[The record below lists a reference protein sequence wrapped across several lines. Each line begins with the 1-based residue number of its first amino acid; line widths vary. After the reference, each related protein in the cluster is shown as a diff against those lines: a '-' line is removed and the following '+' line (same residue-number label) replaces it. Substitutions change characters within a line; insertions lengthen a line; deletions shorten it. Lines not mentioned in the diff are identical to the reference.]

1 MEIIVAKSAGFC
13 FGVSNA
19 VKTVNNLLE
28 NQKEPI
34 YTYGPIIHNAQ
45 VVDLFTSKGVKK
57 IDDIDEAEPNGHIVI
72 RAHGVTPD
80 IYKKI
85 SDKGLILEDATCPY
99 VKKIHNLVKEKSE
112 EGYKI
117 IIVGDRN
124 HPEVIGINGWCNNQA
139 YIVDSVD
146 DVEKLPTSDEKVC
159 VVAQTTITNEK
170 WLEVNTALKK
180 KFKNILKF
188 DTICSATSR
197 RQNEAE
203 EIAKNVDMMIIIGGK
218 NSSNTQKLYDICKK
232 HCNLTY
238 KIETSGDLPPVDIKK
253 IKKVGISAGAST
265 PDWVIEE
272 VIKKMSELN
281 KQGMVDI
288 LENDGEIDFANA
300 FENSFVRIH
309 AGDTVKGKIIGFNS
323 NEVFVD
329 LGYKAD
335 GIIPLEEYT
344 DDPNFNIE
352 KEVKIGEEVEVLVE
366 MVNDGEGNVRLS
378 KRKVDAI
385 KSWDDIVKAYENK
398 TPVNAYVV
406 EVVKGGVIASYNGVR
421 IFVPASQV
429 SDRYVKDLNEF
440 LKRSITVRI
449 LELNEKRRKVV
460 GSARVIIEEEKEA
473 LANRTWNSM
482 EVGKVFKGTVKSL
495 TDFGAFVDI
504 GGVDGLIHIS
514 ELSWTRVKHP
524 SEVLKVGDEVEVTVL
539 EFDKEKKKVSLG
551 YRKMEDNP
559 WYKIEEKYKVGDVV
573 KVTVLRFAPFG
584 AFVELE
590 KGVDGLVHISQ
601 ISSKRLAKVEDA
613 LEIGMK
619 VDAKI
624 IEVDGENKKISLSI
638 KEVMPI
644 DPPSS
649 KSESKAKDGSEAKET
664 SANTEEEAE
673 PTEHREDMNVTVEDL
688 VSKTTQS

>member
-1 MEIIVAKSAGFC
+1 LEIIVAKSAGFC

-28 NQKEPI
+28 KQKEPI
-34 YTYGPIIHNAQ
+34 YTYGPIIHNTQ
-45 VVDLFTSKGVKK
+45 VVDLLASKGVKK
-57 IDDIDEAEPNGHIVI
+57 INDIDQATPNGHIVI
-72 RAHGVTPD
+72 RAHGVTPE

-85 SDKGLILEDATCPY
+85 LDKGLILEDATCPY
-99 VKKIHNLVKEKSE
+99 VKKIHNLVREKSE

-117 IIVGDRN
+117 IIVGDKN
-124 HPEVIGINGWCNNQA
+124 HPEVIGINGWCNNKA
-139 YIVDSVD
+139 YIADT
-146 DVEKLPTSDEKVC
+146 VEDIEGLEPSDEKVC
-159 VVAQTTITNEK
+159 VVAQTTITKEK
-170 WLEVNTALKK
+170 WVKITTELKK
-180 KFKNILKF
+180 KFKNLLEF

-203 EIAKNVDMMIIIGGK
+203 EIAKHVDMMIIIGGK
-218 NSSNTQKLYDICKK
+218 SSSNTQKLYDICKK

-288 LENDGEIDFANA
+288 LEKDGEIDFANA
-300 FENSFVRIH
+300 FESSFVRIQ
-309 AGDTVKGKIIGFNS
+309 AGETVKGKIIGFNS

-352 KEVKIGEEVEVLVE
+352 KEVKIGDEVEVLVE
-366 MVNDGEGNVRLS
+366 MINDGEGNVRLS
-378 KRKVDAI
+378 KKKVDAV
-385 KSWDDIVKAYENK
+385 KSWDDIVKAYESK
-398 TPVNAYVV
+398 TPVNAFVV
-406 EVVKGGVIASYNGVR
+406 EVVKGGVIASSRGVR

-440 LKRSITVRI
+440 LKRNVTLRI
-449 LELNEKRRKVV
+449 VELNEKRRKVV
-460 GSARVIIEEEKEA
+460 GSARVIIEEEKTA
-473 LANRTWNSM
+473 LATKTWNSM

-524 SEVLKVGDEVEVTVL
+524 SEILKVGDEIEVSVL

-551 YRKMEDNP
+551 YRKIEDNP
-559 WYKIEEKYKVGDVV
+559 WYKAEEKYKVGDIV
-573 KVTVLRFAPFG
+573 KVTVLRFASFG

-624 IEVDGENKKISLSI
+624 VEVDIENKKISLSI

-649 KSESKAKDGSEAKET
+649 KDESEAKEA
-664 SANTEEEAE
+664 SNNSSEDAE
-673 PTEHREDMNVTVEDL
+673 PSEHKEDMSVTLGDF
-688 VSKTTQS
+688 VSKTTES

>member
-13 FGVSNA
+13 FGVNNA

-28 NQKEPI
+28 KQKDPI

-45 VVDLFTSKGVKK
+45 VVDFLTSRGVVKV
-57 IDDIDEAEPNGHIVI
+57 DDIDEADSNGHIVI
-72 RAHGVTPD
+72 RAHGVTPE

-85 SDKGLILEDATCPY
+85 LDKGLILEDATCPY
-99 VKKIHNLVKEKSE
+99 VKKIHNLVKEKCE

-117 IIVGDRN
+117 IIVGDKN
-124 HPEVIGINGWCNNQA
+124 HPEVIGINGWCNNKA
-139 YIVDSVD
+139 YIADT
-146 DVEKLPTSDEKVC
+146 VEDLEILDESDEKIC
-159 VVAQTTITNEK
+159 VVAQTTITKEK
-170 WLEVNTALKK
+170 WVEITTALKK
-180 KFKNILKF
+180 KFENILEF
-188 DTICSATSR
+188 DTICSATSK

-203 EIAKNVDMMIIIGGK
+203 EISKHVDMMVIIGGK
-218 NSSNTQKLYDICKK
+218 SSSNTQKLYDICKK

-253 IKKVGISAGAST
+253 IKKIGISAGAST

-272 VIKKMSELN
+272 VIKTMSELN
-281 KQGMVDI
+281 KQGKVDI
-288 LENDGEIDFANA
+288 VEKDGEIDFANA
-300 FENSFVRIH
+300 FENSFVRIQT
-309 AGDTVKGKIIGFNS
+309 GDTVKGKIIGFNS

-344 DDPNFNIE
+344 DDPNFKIE
-352 KEVKIGEEVEVLVE
+352 KEVKVGDEIEVLVE
-366 MVNDGEGNVRLS
+366 TINDGEGNVRLS

-398 TPVNAYVV
+398 TPVNAFVV
-406 EVVKGGVIASYNGVR
+406 EVVKGGVIASSKGVR

-440 LKRSITVRI
+440 LKRNITLRI
-449 LELNEKRRKVV
+449 VEFNEKKRKLV
-460 GSARVIIEEEKEA
+460 GSARVIIEEEKTA
-473 LANRTWNSM
+473 LASNTWNSI
-482 EVGKVFKGTVKSL
+482 EVGKVFKGSVKSL

-524 SEVLKVGDEVEVTVL
+524 SEVLKVGDNVEVTVI
-539 EFDKEKKKVSLG
+539 EFDKNKKKVSLG
-551 YRKMEDNP
+551 YRKIEDNP
-559 WYKIEEKYKVGDVV
+559 WYKAEEKYKVGDIVN
-573 KVTVLRFAPFG
+573 VTVLRFASFG

-601 ISSKRLAKVEDA
+601 ISSKHLAKVEDA

-624 IEVDGENKKISLSI
+624 VEVDIENKKISLSI
-638 KEVMPI
+638 KEVKPI
-644 DPPSS
+644 DPPS
-649 KSESKAKDGSEAKET
+649 KDDSEAKDASGN
-664 SANTEEEAE
+664 SADDVE
-673 PTEHREDMNVTVEDL
+673 PSEHKEDMSVTLGDI
-688 VSKTTQS
+688 VSKTTES

>member
-13 FGVSNA
+13 FGVNNA

-28 NQKEPI
+28 MQKDSI
-34 YTYGPIIHNAQ
+34 YTCGPIIHNAQ
-45 VVDLFTSKGVKK
+45 VVDFLTSRGVKK
-57 IDDIDEAEPNGHIVI
+57 VDDIDEVLSKGHIVI
-72 RAHGVTPD
+72 RAHGVTPE

-85 SDKGLILEDATCPY
+85 LDKGLILEDATCPY

-117 IIVGDRN
+117 IIVGDKD
-124 HPEVIGINGWCNNQA
+124 HPEVIGINGWCDNKA
-139 YIVDSVD
+139 YIVDT
-146 DVEKLPTSDEKVC
+146 VEDIERLDECDGKVC
-159 VVAQTTITNEK
+159 VVAQTTLTKEK
-170 WLEVNTALKK
+170 WERVTTALKK
-180 KFKNILKF
+180 KFKSILEF
-188 DTICSATSR
+188 DTICSATSK

-203 EIAKNVDMMIIIGGK
+203 EIAKQVDMMIIIGGR

-232 HCNLTY
+232 HCDFTY

-272 VIKKMSELN
+272 VIKTMSELN
-281 KQGMVDI
+281 NQEKVDI
-288 LENDGEIDFANA
+288 EEKDGEIDFANA
-300 FENSFVRIH
+300 FEGSFVRIQT
-309 AGDTVKGKIIGFNS
+309 GDTVKGKVIGFNS

-344 DDPNFNIE
+344 DDPDFKIE
-352 KEVKIGEEVEVLVE
+352 NEVKVGEAVEVFVE
-366 MVNDGEGNVRLS
+366 MINDGEGNVKLS
-378 KRKVDAI
+378 KKKVDAV
-385 KSWDDIVKAYENK
+385 KSWDDIIKAYENK

-406 EVVKGGVIASYNGVR
+406 EVVKGGVIASSKGVR

-440 LKRSITVRI
+440 LKKNISLRI
-449 LELNEKRRKVV
+449 IEFNDKKRKLV
-460 GSARVIIEEEKEA
+460 GSARVIIEEEKTA
-473 LANRTWNSM
+473 LASGTWNSI
-482 EVGKVFKGTVKSL
+482 EVGKAYKGIVKSL

-514 ELSWTRVKHP
+514 ELSWSRIKHP
-524 SEVLKVGDEVEVTVL
+524 SAILNVGDSVEVTVL
-539 EFDKEKKKVSLG
+539 EFNKDKKKVSLG

-559 WYKIEEKYKVGDVV
+559 WYNAEEKYKVGDVV
-573 KVTVLRFAPFG
+573 NVTVLRFASFG
-584 AFVELE
+584 AFVEIE

-601 ISSKRLAKVEDA
+601 ISSKHLAKVEDA

-624 IEVDGENKKISLSI
+624 VEVDIENKKISLSI
-638 KEVMPI
+638 KEATPI
-644 DPPSS
+644 DPVSS
-649 KSESKAKDGSEAKET
+649 ENDSEAKGASGNSEH
-664 SANTEEEAE
+664 EAE
-673 PTEHREDMNVTVEDL
+673 PSEHKEDMSITLGDI
-688 VSKTTQS
+688 VSKTTES

>member
-1 MEIIVAKSAGFC
+1 LEIIVAKSAGFC

-28 NQKEPI
+28 NQKELI

-45 VVDLFTSKGVKK
+45 VVDLFSSKGVKK
-57 IDDIDEAEPNGHIVI
+57 IDDIDEADPNGHIVI
-72 RAHGVTPD
+72 RAHGVTPE
-80 IYKKI
+80 IYKMI
-85 SDKGLILEDATCPY
+85 LDKGLILEDATCPY

-117 IIVGDRN
+117 IIVGDKN
-124 HPEVIGINGWCNNQA
+124 HPEVIGINGWCNNKA
-139 YIVDSVD
+139 YIADTAK
-146 DVEKLPTSDEKVC
+146 DVESLPESDEKVC
-159 VVAQTTITNEK
+159 VVAQTTITKEK
-170 WLEVNTALKK
+170 WLQVISALKK
-180 KFKNILKF
+180 KFKNLLEF

-253 IKKVGISAGAST
+253 IKKIGISAGAST

-281 KQGMVDI
+281 KVDI
-288 LENDGEIDFANA
+288 LEKDGEIDFANA
-300 FENSFVRIH
+300 FESSFVRIQ
-309 AGDTVKGKIIGFNS
+309 AGETVKGKIIGFNS
-323 NEVFVD
+323 SEVFVD

-352 KEVKIGEEVEVLVE
+352 KQVKIGEEVEVLVE
-366 MVNDGEGNVRLS
+366 TINDGEGNVRLS

-398 TPVNAYVV
+398 TPVNAFII
-406 EVVKGGVIASYNGVR
+406 EVVKGGVIASSKGVR

-440 LKRSITVRI
+440 LKRNVTLRI
-449 LELNEKRRKVV
+449 VELNEKRRKVV
-460 GSARVIIEEEKEA
+460 GSARVIIEEEKTA
-473 LANRTWNSM
+473 LANKTWNSM
-482 EVGKVFKGTVKSL
+482 EVGKAFKGTVKSL

-524 SEVLKVGDEVEVTVL
+524 SEILKVGDEIEVTVL

-551 YRKMEDNP
+551 YRKVEDNP
-559 WYKIEEKYKVGDVV
+559 WYKAEEKYKVGDVV

-624 IEVDGENKKISLSI
+624 VEVDIENKKISLSI
-638 KEVMPI
+638 KEVNPI
-644 DPPSS
+644 DPPS
-649 KSESKAKDGSEAKET
+649 KNEAETKEASDNST
-664 SANTEEEAE
+664 EEAE
-673 PTEHREDMNVTVEDL
+673 PSEHKEDMSVTLGDL
-688 VSKTTQS
+688 VSKPTES

>member
-1 MEIIVAKSAGFC
+1 LEIIVAKSAGFC
-13 FGVSNA
+13 FGVNNA

-28 NQKEPI
+28 KQKDPI

-45 VVDLFTSKGVKK
+45 VVDFLTSRGVVKV
-57 IDDIDEAEPNGHIVI
+57 DDIDEADSNGHIVI
-72 RAHGVTPD
+72 RAHGVTPE

-85 SDKGLILEDATCPY
+85 LDKGLILEDATCPY
-99 VKKIHNLVKEKSE
+99 VKKIHNLVKEKCE

-117 IIVGDRN
+117 IIVGDKN
-124 HPEVIGINGWCNNQA
+124 HPEVIGINGWCNNKA
-139 YIVDSVD
+139 YIADT
-146 DVEKLPTSDEKVC
+146 VEDLEILDESDEKIC
-159 VVAQTTITNEK
+159 VVAQTTITKEK
-170 WLEVNTALKK
+170 WVEITTALKK
-180 KFKNILKF
+180 KFENILEF
-188 DTICSATSR
+188 DTICSATSK

-203 EIAKNVDMMIIIGGK
+203 EISKHVDMMVIIGGK
-218 NSSNTQKLYDICKK
+218 SSSNTQKLYDICKK

-253 IKKVGISAGAST
+253 IKKIGISAGAST

-272 VIKKMSELN
+272 VIKTMSELN
-281 KQGMVDI
+281 KQGKVDI
-288 LENDGEIDFANA
+288 VEKDGEIDFANA
-300 FENSFVRIH
+300 FENSFVRIQT
-309 AGDTVKGKIIGFNS
+309 GDTVKGKIIGFNS

-344 DDPNFNIE
+344 DDPNFKIE
-352 KEVKIGEEVEVLVE
+352 KEVKVGDEIEVLVE
-366 MVNDGEGNVRLS
+366 TINDGEGNVRLS

-398 TPVNAYVV
+398 TPVNAFVV
-406 EVVKGGVIASYNGVR
+406 EVVKGGVIASSKGVR

-440 LKRSITVRI
+440 LKRNITLRI
-449 LELNEKRRKVV
+449 VEFNEKKRKLV
-460 GSARVIIEEEKEA
+460 GSARVIIEEEKTA
-473 LANRTWNSM
+473 LASNTWNSI
-482 EVGKVFKGTVKSL
+482 EVGKVFKGSVKSL

-524 SEVLKVGDEVEVTVL
+524 SEVLKVGDNVEVTVI
-539 EFDKEKKKVSLG
+539 EFDKNKKKVSLG
-551 YRKMEDNP
+551 YRKIEDNP
-559 WYKIEEKYKVGDVV
+559 WYKAEEKYKVGDIVN
-573 KVTVLRFAPFG
+573 VTVLRFASFG

-601 ISSKRLAKVEDA
+601 ISSKHLAKVEDA

-624 IEVDGENKKISLSI
+624 VEVDIENKKISLSI
-638 KEVMPI
+638 KEVKPI
-644 DPPSS
+644 DPPS
-649 KSESKAKDGSEAKET
+649 KDDSEAKDASGN
-664 SANTEEEAE
+664 SADDVE
-673 PTEHREDMNVTVEDL
+673 PSEHKEDMSVTLGDI
-688 VSKTTQS
+688 VSKTTES